1 MGLDM
6 YLTKV
11 EDVDNYDFSKQQHRA
26 DKIEIVAKVTF
37 PDGEVKEKTLVA
49 NRPEFSAKI
58 GIPVMYWRKANAI
71 HNWFVE
77 QSGEEDECQEI
88 EITGEQLL
96 ELVEICKKILK
107 NHTLADKLLPT
118 TEGFFF
124 GSTDYDDAYYEDL
137 KDTVE
142 ALENC
147 NPDDWYVYRASW

>member
-1 MGLDM
+1 
-6 YLTKV
+6 
-11 EDVDNYDFSKQQHRA
+11 
-26 DKIEIVAKVTF
+26 
-37 PDGEVKEKTLVA
+37 
-49 NRPEFSAKI
+49 
-58 GIPVMYWRKANAI
+58 MYWRKANAI

-124 GSTDYDDAYYEDL
+124 GSTDYDEAYYEDL

-147 NPDDWYVYRASW
+147 NPDDWYIYRASW